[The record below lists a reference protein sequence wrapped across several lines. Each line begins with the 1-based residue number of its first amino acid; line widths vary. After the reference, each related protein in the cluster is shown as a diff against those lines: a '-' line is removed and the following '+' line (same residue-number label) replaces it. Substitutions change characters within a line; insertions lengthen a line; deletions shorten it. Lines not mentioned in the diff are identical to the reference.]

1 MMLCFGRMTHF
12 STRNFYVIK
21 NEGTILDSK
30 KLNNSSNVMN
40 EIKFDRELTNFL
52 LNICFFKPYTIT
64 IYVVDAKLNTHLDV
78 IIEVYVNKNLWWN
91 FRC

>member
-1 MMLCFGRMTHF
+1 
-12 STRNFYVIK
+12 
-21 NEGTILDSK
+21 
-30 KLNNSSNVMN
+30 MN

-78 IIEVYVNKNLWWN
+78 IIEAYVNKYLWWD
-91 FRC
+91 FQC